1 MSAPTLD
8 TDPRAD
14 HFHMPAEWEP
24 HERTY
29 LIWPERTDNWRLG
42 AKPAQAAFVEVAE
55 AIARSEPVTVLAS
68 AGQWEHARATCSS
81 SIRVVETTTDD
92 AWVRDTGPTF
102 VVDRARAERRGVD
115 WVFNAW
121 GGAEGGLYSPWDND
135 DLVAAKVCDLEGAS
149 RYRAPL
155 VLEGGSVHVDGEG
168 TCLTTEE
175 CLLNPNRNPGLS
187 RDEIESLLRAYLGVE
202 KVIWIP
208 RGVHGDE
215 TNGHIDNL
223 ACFTRP
229 GRVLLTWTEASD
241 DPQAEISR
249 EARQVLES
257 STDARGRQLD
267 VGLLPAPG
275 PLSMTAEEAGGVDAS
290 GQARPRRAG
299 DRMAGSYV
307 NFFIANRS
315 VVHPLLDDRFDAEAA
330 ELLRREF
337 GDRRVEGIPGREIL
351 LGGGNIHCITQQV
364 PRITQQ
370 VPRP

>member
-1 MSAPTLD
+1 LSAPHVV
-8 TDPRAD
+8 TDPQAD
-14 HFHMPAEWEP
+14 GFHMPAEWEP

-42 AKPAQAAFVEVAE
+42 AKPAQAAFLGVAE
-55 AIARSEPVTVLAS
+55 AVARSEPVTVLVS
-68 AGQWEHARATCSS
+68 TRQWEHARASCSPS
-81 SIRVVETTTDD
+81 VRVVEMTTDD
-92 AWVRDTGPTF
+92 AWARDTGPTF
-102 VVDRARAERRGVD
+102 VVDRSRAERRGVD
-115 WVFNAW
+115 WIFNAW
-121 GGAEGGLYSPWDND
+121 GGLDGGLYFPWAND
-135 DLVAAKVCDLEGAS
+135 DLVAAKVCELEGVG

-187 RDEIESLLRAYLGVE
+187 RAEIEALLRAYLGIE

-208 RGVHGDE
+208 RGVYGDE
-215 TNGHIDNL
+215 TDGHIDNL

-229 GRVLLTWTEASD
+229 GRVLLTWTEAAG

-257 STDARGRQLD
+257 ATDARGRPLD
-267 VGLLPAPG
+267 VGLVPVPG
-275 PLSMTAEEAGGVDAS
+275 PLTVTEKEAAGVDAS
-290 GQARPRRAG
+290 ELARPRRVG

-307 NFFIANRS
+307 NFFIANS
-315 VVHPLLDDRFDAEAA
+315 AIVHPLLDDGRDAEVGD
-330 ELLRREF
+330 LLGKEF
-337 GDRRVEGIPGREIL
+337 PDRRIEGVPGREIL

-364 PRITQQ
+364 PR
-370 VPRP
+370 P